1 MSHIHRPALLLTLL
15 CAGLAGAA
23 AASPPDPANCE
34 VPDLT
39 LLVSRGPE
47 GGPDPIGAFTVVV
60 RDFIQAPQ
68 PFADVVLDFRN
79 CPDIRLCADQ
89 GDPSVLTDCATPSVR
104 ATAGQDGRVTFR
116 VLGFAMNSGGS
127 PGSIGPTLEV
137 YADGVFLGAV
147 RVAVLDQNGGGVNP
161 EDLSLLLG
169 DSFSGQAYAR
179 SDYDGNGVLDPND
192 VSIWLAAFFAG
203 GSAVSGGAACP

>member
-1 MSHIHRPALLLTLL
+1 MAHIYRSALLLTLL
-15 CAGLAGAA
+15 CAGLAGAVA
-23 AASPPDPANCE
+23 AGPPDPANCE
-34 VPDLT
+34 VPDLI
-39 LLVSRGPE
+39 LLVGRGA
-47 GGPDPIGAFTVVV
+47 GGSADAHGAFTVVL
-60 RDFIQAPQ
+60 RDFNNVPEENRE
-68 PFADVVLDFRN
+68 VTLDFSH

-89 GDPSVLTDCATPSVR
+89 GDPGVVTDCAAKSVR

-116 VLGFAMNSGGS
+116 VLGFAVNSGAS

-137 YADGVFLGAV
+137 YVEGIFLETV
-147 RVAVLDQNGGGVNP
+147 RVSALDQNGDGVNP
-161 EDLSLLLG
+161 ADLSLLLG

-192 VSIWLAAFFAG
+192 VSLWLAAFFAG